1 MNPPPLGPRLDEAFA
16 LARELHAAQR
26 RKGTDIPYLGHLMAV
41 AALVIEDGGDED
53 EAVAALLH
61 DAVEDQGGAP
71 TLARIRERFGPRV
84 AAIVE
89 ACSDTDETPK
99 PPWRRRKEAYLA
111 HLRDP
116 ALPDGA
122 LRVSLADKLHNAR
135 AILGDLRAGD
145 DVFDR
150 FNAPRADQA
159 WYYRALAATFAERAP
174 GPMADELARVVGQV
188 FPGPPV
194 P

>member
-1 MNPPPLGPRLDEAFA
+1 
-16 LARELHAAQR
+16 
-26 RKGTDIPYLGHLMAV
+26 MAV

-53 EAVAALLH
+53 ETIAALLH

-71 TLARIRERFGPRV
+71 TLALIRARFGPRV

-99 PPWRRRKEAYLA
+99 PPWRQRKAAYLA

-116 ALPDGA
+116 ALPEGA

-135 AILGDLRAGD
+135 AIRADLRAGH
-145 DVFDR
+145 DVFAR
-150 FNAPRADQA
+150 FNAPREDQA
-159 WYYRALAATFAERAP
+159 WYYDALATTFAERAP
-174 GPMADELARVVGQV
+174 GPMAAELRRVVDEV
-188 FPGPPV
+188 FGLPA
-194 P
+194 

>member
-1 MNPPPLGPRLDEAFA
+1 
-16 LARELHAAQR
+16 
-26 RKGTDIPYLGHLMAV
+26 MAV

-71 TLARIRERFGPRV
+71 TLALIRERFGTRV
-84 AAIVE
+84 ADIVE

-99 PPWRRRKEAYLA
+99 PPWRERKAAHLA

-122 LRVSLADKLHNAR
+122 MRVSLADKLHNAR
-135 AILGDLRAGD
+135 AILGDLRAGR
-145 DVFDR
+145 DVFAR
-150 FNAPRADQA
+150 FNAPREDQA
-159 WYYRALAATFAERAP
+159 WYYDALATTFAERAP
-174 GPMADELARVVGQV
+174 GPMATELRRVVDEV
-188 FPGPPV
+188 FGTPG
-194 P
+194 